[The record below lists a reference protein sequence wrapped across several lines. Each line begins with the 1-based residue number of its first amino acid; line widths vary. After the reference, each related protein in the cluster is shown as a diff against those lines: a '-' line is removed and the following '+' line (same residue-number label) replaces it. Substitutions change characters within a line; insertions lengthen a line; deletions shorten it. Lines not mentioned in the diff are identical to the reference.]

1 MTEANHVRVYMMWP
15 GPLCVAVIKEQLD
28 TPCAGCV

>member
-15 GPLCVAVIKEQLD
+15 GSLCVAVIKEQLG
-28 TPCAGCV
+28 TPCADCV